1 MIFALFS
8 YPFSLLQ
15 FQVIF
20 VFLIA
25 IISSFSKPIFQIPI
39 AFNKLKTWYSSSAIL
54 LTPLIVFNLYFYA
67 KEIVPYS
74 EAYLK
79 WDKTLKYFYNDKQ
92 CSIANLYNLY
102 PCLKS
107 NPEFL
112 YTYGK
117 ALNIMERYAE
127 SDSVLKRADLL
138 CPSYETLIEL
148 GISNEKRQEYQK
160 AKGYW
165 AKASLMIPSRLEPDY
180 LIAKMYFDTGDYDN
194 ARNLTKKL
202 KNKSPKIYSPEV
214 YELQDKIKNLSRK
227 INSLNKNHSINH

>member
-1 MIFALFS
+1 
-8 YPFSLLQ
+8 
-15 FQVIF
+15 
-20 VFLIA
+20 
-25 IISSFSKPIFQIPI
+25 
-39 AFNKLKTWYSSSAIL
+39 
-54 LTPLIVFNLYFYA
+54 
-67 KEIVPYS
+67 
-74 EAYLK
+74 
-79 WDKTLKYFYNDKQ
+79 
-92 CSIANLYNLY
+92 
-102 PCLKS
+102 
-107 NPEFL
+107 
-112 YTYGK
+112 
-117 ALNIMERYAE
+117 
-127 SDSVLKRADLL
+127 LL